1 MWQIPTETVTD
12 LLYLPGQRH
21 AGDPTGTAICPQA
34 AQHIFG
40 TSTLA
45 GLTPAA
51 SCRQDVLMPKH
62 PMQIQGFC
70 RESQDQPLIHGV
82 GFFPP
87 KGLAPLSSQKDTP
100 ISISQNCSA
109 LSLEVLSKQSHP
121 CSSPILQVVSAQ
133 RETSAPRRYGS
144 LRCCMYRTLLQCTHI
159 LQSQKLLVPPA
170 HKFWFQI
177 IFSPLAKLH
186 KTSIRNLP
194 GKYLCP
200 QNNTAAG
207 NTKVA
212 C

>member
-70 RESQDQPLIHGV
+70 GDSQDQPLIHGV

-87 KGLAPLSSQKDTP
+87 KRPCSSPTSKRYTNAYRPELQH
-100 ISISQNCSA
+100 
-109 LSLEVLSKQSHP
+109 SLPGSTFPSHP

-177 IFSPLAKLH
+177 LFSPLAKLH

-194 GKYLCP
+194 GKHLCP
-200 QNNTAAG
+200 QHNTAAG